1 MLCCYFCLRPT
12 VAVETGVANGKS
24 SSFLLNA
31 LKKNGQGRLI
41 SIDLPTFEK
50 DEESVSRVALIPD
63 QKKTGWLVPEQ
74 LRELW
79 ELRLGDA
86 RELLPQL
93 KSEISQIDYFQ
104 HDSLHTYDHMKFEL
118 DMALEWVSPEG
129 LIGCDD
135 ITTNKAFE
143 ESVTDKNVDLAAWIA
158 LFDVPNITGQP
169 IISNSLTRANVQRCR
184 LRFLSLLK
192 IRLSAF
198 FKR

>member
-1 MLCCYFCLRPT
+1 LQAFQKKGFETGDLRVQIYTCYVVIRCLRPT
-12 VAVETGVANGKS
+12 VAVETGVANWKS

-41 SIDLPTFEK
+41 SIDLPGFEK
-50 DEESVSRVALIPD
+50 DEEYVSGVAIITD
-63 QKKTGWLVPEQ
+63 QKKPGWLVPEQ

-118 DMALEWVSPEG
+118 DMAREWVSPEG

-135 ITTNKAFE
+135 ITMNMAFE
-143 ESVTDKNVDLAAWIA
+143 ESVTDKNAY
-158 LFDVPNITGQP
+158 
-169 IISNSLTRANVQRCR
+169 
-184 LRFLSLLK
+184 
-192 IRLSAF
+192 AF
-198 FKR
+198 GTFGFYS